1 MPSEKKVEVFVT
13 SEIIEYLRSTPTALG
28 LLCFAFIEGHLWAF
42 MLTAFVRKKTKGDKL
57 LHGIVGRTCIGI
69 LLMTPS
75 FLVIHALKFQTW
87 TFDYSN
93 IIACVIPTI
102 VLSLFLQLV
111 VFVAFMKFG
120 DK

>member
-1 MPSEKKVEVFVT
+1 
-13 SEIIEYLRSTPTALG
+13 
-28 LLCFAFIEGHLWAF
+28 
-42 MLTAFVRKKTKGDKL
+42 
-57 LHGIVGRTCIGI
+57 
-69 LLMTPS
+69 MTPS